1 MSPSALLSGS
11 VRGQGDSG
19 APDRVSDTRR
29 TWLTLERQ
37 EYCFANLSADLSPGQ
52 PAVARGVP
60 PRLTFPA
67 DIVRHVMAGQKPPS
81 DSPSDGVPP
90 PPDHGSGYTAISYL
104 IGGMV
109 VWGGIGW
116 LVDHYWLGTKGIA
129 MGVGAVIGGAAG
141 VYLIARRLG
150 A

>member
-1 MSPSALLSGS
+1 MNALLAGS
-11 VRGQGDSG
+11 TREPGDMV
-19 APDRVSDTRR
+19 APVRVSDTRR
-29 TWLTLERQ
+29 SWIALGRQ
-37 EYCFANLSADLSPGQ
+37 EYASANLSADPSPEQ
-52 PAVARGVP
+52 PAVARGVLP
-60 PRLTFPA
+60 SLRFPA
-67 DIVRHVMAGQKPPS
+67 DIVRHVMAGQQPPS
-81 DSPSDGVPP
+81 EPHEDDAPP
-90 PPDHGSGYTAISYL
+90 PPDSGAGYTAISYL

-129 MGVGAVIGGAAG
+129 MGIGAVIGGAAG